1 MRMPLVVG
9 NWKMNTNVE
18 QAVGL
23 AKEVSDLTHAIDQV
37 TKVICPPYVSLEP
50 IKKALAGTKLHVGAQ
65 NLHPEPSGA
74 FTGEVSVHMLSG
86 LVEFAIV
93 GHSERRNIFGESDDT
108 VASKVIAAAAHKIRP
123 IVCVGESTNQRDS
136 GNAIDLVKQQLFASL
151 NGYQDWT
158 RLIVAYEPLWAI
170 GTDKAAS
177 PEIAQEMMG
186 SIRKAIVS
194 KAGSRA
200 GEALTLLYGG
210 SVKSGNARSFFE
222 QQDIDGALVGGSS
235 LSAVE
240 FSEIIKRAEHVD

>member
-9 NWKMNTNVE
+9 NWKMNTNVK

-23 AKEVSDLTHAIDQV
+23 AKEVNDLTHTIDQV
-37 TKVICPPYVSLEP
+37 IKVICPPYVALEP

-65 NLHPEPSGA
+65 NLHSEPSGA
-74 FTGEVSVHMLSG
+74 FTGEVSVQMLAG
-86 LVEFAIV
+86 LVDFAIV

-108 VASKVIAAAAHKIRP
+108 VASKAISAAAHNIRP
-123 IVCVGESTNQRDS
+123 IVCVGESTNERES
-136 GNAIDLVKQQLFASL
+136 GNAIDRVTQQLFASL

-158 RLIVAYEPLWAI
+158 RLTVAYEPLWAI
-170 GTDKAAS
+170 GTDEAAS

-186 SIRKAIVS
+186 SLREAVVS
-194 KAGSRA
+194 RVGSRA

-222 QQDIDGALVGGSS
+222 QKDIDGALVGGSS

-240 FSEIIKRAEHVD
+240 FSEIIKRAEHID